1 MCLGIGAW
9 VFADANPSRTV
20 PAVEGGRCADVV
32 RRIWSIP
39 RSASWVSSRV
49 ISAPGG

>member
-20 PAVEGGRCADVV
+20 PAVEGDGVPM
-32 RRIWSIP
+32 W
-39 RSASWVSSRV
+39 
-49 ISAPGG
+49 